1 MGKKQPITSEDYKA
15 IISQQER
22 HIYNL
27 SQLLEISKSFA
38 STLESKT
45 LSESLLYTCLGQM
58 HVLAAG
64 IFSLKQLGSSDY
76 RLDESAIGFDLQP
89 QINYAFKETEGLI
102 PFLHETEKSASMDEL
117 EEVLKDTYDLTILKS
132 LNATLAVP
140 MIYQKH
146 IVGILVLGQRIFGE
160 EEAVF
165 TEEEKK
171 QILDIATLAALSI
184 NTAML
189 IEQSSTDML
198 THLKLRHFFFNMVN
212 NRIATA
218 KETNTPLA
226 IVMLD
231 IDHFKRFNDIYGHAC
246 GDFVLQRIAYILQ
259 DNIRS
264 DDIVAR
270 YGGEEFVLMLY
281 NVTEYEADKV
291 TERIRGAVEHDDIV
305 FSDIH
310 MQVTLSAGY
319 TVFYPDEAQGKKIKL
334 EYLVNL
340 ADEAMY
346 NSKHQGRNR
355 VTYLPLNCETSCGR
369 SFIHHESSKEN

>member
-1 MGKKQPITSEDYKA
+1 MEKEHPMTIEDYKA
-15 IISQQER
+15 VISQQER

-38 STLESKT
+38 STLESEA
-45 LSESLLYTCLGQM
+45 LSEALLYTCLGQM

-64 IFSLKQLGSSDY
+64 IFSLKQIGSSDY
-76 RLDESAIGFDLQP
+76 RLDEGAIGFDLHP

-102 PFLHETEKSASMDEL
+102 PFLYETARSASIEEL
-117 EEVLKDTYDLTILKS
+117 ESVLEGTYDLTILKS

-140 MIYQKH
+140 MIYQKY
-146 IVGILVLGQRIFGE
+146 IVGVLVLGQRIFGE
-160 EEAVF
+160 EEMAF
-165 TEEEKK
+165 TKEEKK

-184 NTAML
+184 NTTML

-198 THLKLRHFFFNMVN
+198 SHLKLRHFFFNVVN
-212 NRIATA
+212 NRMATA
-218 KETNTPLA
+218 MEANISLA

-246 GDFVLQRIAYILQ
+246 GDFVLQRIACILQ

-264 DDIVAR
+264 EDIVAR
-270 YGGEEFVLMLY
+270 YGGEEFVLMLHD
-281 NVTEYEADKV
+281 VTEFEADKI
-291 TERIRGAVEHDDIV
+291 TERIRAAVEHDDIV

-319 TVFYPDEAQGKKIKL
+319 TVFNPEKTQGKKIRL

-346 NSKHQGRNR
+346 SSKHQGRNR
-355 VTYLPLNCETSCGR
+355 VTYLPLNC
-369 SFIHHESSKEN
+369 

>member
-1 MGKKQPITSEDYKA
+1 MEKEQPTTIEEYKTV
-15 IISQQER
+15 ISQQER

-45 LSESLLYTCLGQM
+45 LSEALLYTCLGQM

-64 IFSLKQLGSSDY
+64 IFSLKQIGTSDY
-76 RLDESAIGFDLQP
+76 RLDESAIGFELHP
-89 QINYAFKETEGLI
+89 QVNYAFKETEGLI
-102 PFLHETEKSASMDEL
+102 PFLHETEKCASINEL
-117 EEVLKDTYDLTILKS
+117 EEVLEGTYDLTILKS

-146 IVGILVLGQRIFGE
+146 VVGILVLGQRIFGE
-160 EEAVF
+160 EEDAF

-171 QILDIATLAALSI
+171 QFLDIATLAALSI

-198 THLKLRHFFFNMVN
+198 THLKLRHFFFNVVN
-212 NRIATA
+212 NRMATA
-218 KETNTPLA
+218 VETNTPLA

-259 DNIRS
+259 DNIRP
-264 DDIVAR
+264 DDLVAR
-270 YGGEEFVLMLY
+270 YGGEEFVLMLH

-291 TERIRGAVEHDDIV
+291 TERIRSAVESDDIV
-305 FSDIH
+305 FTDIH

-319 TVFYPDEAQGKKIKL
+319 TVFYPEETNGKKIKL

-340 ADEAMY
+340 ADEALY
-346 NSKHQGRNR
+346 NSKHHGRNR
-355 VTYLPLNCETSCGR
+355 VTYLPLNC
-369 SFIHHESSKEN
+369 

>member
-1 MGKKQPITSEDYKA
+1 MEKEQPTTIEEYKTV
-15 IISQQER
+15 ISQQER

-45 LSESLLYTCLGQM
+45 LSEALLYTCLGQM

-64 IFSLKQLGSSDY
+64 IFSLKQIGTSDY

-89 QINYAFKETEGLI
+89 QVNYAFKETEGLI
-102 PFLHETEKSASMDEL
+102 PFLHETEKCASINEL
-117 EEVLKDTYDLTILKS
+117 EEVLEGTYDLTILKS

-146 IVGILVLGQRIFGE
+146 VVGILVLGQRIFGE
-160 EEAVF
+160 EEDAF

-198 THLKLRHFFFNMVN
+198 THLKLRHFFFNVVN
-212 NRIATA
+212 NRMATA
-218 KETNTPLA
+218 VETNTPLA

-259 DNIRS
+259 DNIRP
-264 DDIVAR
+264 DDLVAR
-270 YGGEEFVLMLY
+270 YGGEEFVLMLH

-291 TERIRGAVEHDDIV
+291 TERIRSAVESDDIV
-305 FSDIH
+305 FTDIH

-319 TVFYPDEAQGKKIKL
+319 TVFYPEETNGKKIKL

-340 ADEAMY
+340 ADEALY
-346 NSKHQGRNR
+346 NSKHHGRNR
-355 VTYLPLNCETSCGR
+355 VTYLPLNC
-369 SFIHHESSKEN
+369 

>member
-1 MGKKQPITSEDYKA
+1 MEKEQPTTIEEYKTV
-15 IISQQER
+15 ISQQER

-45 LSESLLYTCLGQM
+45 LSEALLYTCLGQM

-64 IFSLKQLGSSDY
+64 IFSLKQIGTSDY
-76 RLDESAIGFDLQP
+76 RLDESAIGFDLHP
-89 QINYAFKETEGLI
+89 QVNYAFKETKGLI
-102 PFLHETEKSASMDEL
+102 PFLHETEKCASINEL
-117 EEVLKDTYDLTILKS
+117 EEVLEGTYDLTILKS

-146 IVGILVLGQRIFGE
+146 VVGILVLGQRIFGE
-160 EEAVF
+160 EEDAF

-198 THLKLRHFFFNMVN
+198 THLKLRHFFFNVVN
-212 NRIATA
+212 NRMATA
-218 KETNTPLA
+218 VETNTPLA

-259 DNIRS
+259 DNIRP
-264 DDIVAR
+264 DDLVAR
-270 YGGEEFVLMLY
+270 YGGEEFVLMLH

-291 TERIRGAVEHDDIV
+291 TERIRSAVESDDIV
-305 FSDIH
+305 FTDIH

-319 TVFYPDEAQGKKIKL
+319 TVFYPEKTNGKKIKL

-340 ADEAMY
+340 ADEALY

-355 VTYLPLNCETSCGR
+355 VTYLPLNC
-369 SFIHHESSKEN
+369 

>member
-1 MGKKQPITSEDYKA
+1 MDNAPMTIEDYKA

-38 STLESKT
+38 STLEAEQ

-64 IFSLKQLGSSDY
+64 IFSLKQIDSPEY
-76 RLDESAIGFDLQP
+76 KLDESAMGFDLQP
-89 QINYAFKETEGLI
+89 HINYAFKETEGIVSYLNKTGQCATI
-102 PFLHETEKSASMDEL
+102 TEL

-132 LNATLAVP
+132 LKATLAVP
-140 MIYQKH
+140 MIYHKH

-160 EEAVF
+160 EEAAF
-165 TEEEKK
+165 TPKEKK
-171 QILDIATLAALSI
+171 QIFDIATLAALSI
-184 NTAML
+184 NTAIL

-198 THLKLRHFFFNMVN
+198 THLKLRHFFFNVVKSRMLL
-212 NRIATA
+212 AT
-218 KETNTPLA
+218 ETNTPLA
-226 IVMLD
+226 IVMFD

-246 GDFVLQRIAYILQ
+246 GDFVLQRIAQILQ
-259 DNIRS
+259 SKIRS
-264 DDIVAR
+264 NDIVAR

-281 NVTEYEADKV
+281 NVTEVEADKV
-291 TERIRGAVEHDDIV
+291 TERIRSAVEHDHIAFNDNNL
-305 FSDIH
+305 
-310 MQVTLSAGY
+310 QVTLSAGY
-319 TVFYPDEAQGKKIKL
+319 TVFYPEKMQDKKIRL

-346 NSKHQGRNR
+346 NSKHHGRNR
-355 VTYLPLNCETSCGR
+355 VTYLPLNC
-369 SFIHHESSKEN
+369 